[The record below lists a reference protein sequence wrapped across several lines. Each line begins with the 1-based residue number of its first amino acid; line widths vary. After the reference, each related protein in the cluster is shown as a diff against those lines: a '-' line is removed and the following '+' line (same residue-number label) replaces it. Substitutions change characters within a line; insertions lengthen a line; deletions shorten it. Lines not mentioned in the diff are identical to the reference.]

1 MPSIPKPEHISS
13 AAYIRWLR
21 NVIRQCELCGYEQ
34 RKPCSAKLEV
44 HHIQARGRHGD
55 DRVSNLIVLG
65 GTFRGCHALVG
76 REGISTERLKAALA
90 ARLARWQTNGMMA
103 QAIEQFLGIG
113 I

>member
-1 MPSIPKPEHISS
+1 MPKVPKPEHISS

-21 NVIRQCELCGYEQ
+21 GIVPYCELCWYEQ
-34 RKPCSAKLEV
+34 RRPCSAKIEV

-76 REGISTERLKAALA
+76 REGISTERLRAALA
-90 ARLARWQTNGMMA
+90 ARLARWQTNGMLA
-103 QAIEQFLGIG
+103 QAIARFPGIG
-113 I
+113 L